1 MRGLTRKPVLAL
13 VVMVMLSFVLSA
25 GPVLAIPMPVHYP
38 CPVGFSA
45 SPTAGYAPL
54 YVQFEDKTDWC
65 TGTTSGELEGVPCD
79 WIVTWD
85 FGDGGT
91 AVRHAAAD
99 FDVPPFD
106 SDHTYTRPG
115 SYTVTLTYEWECELA
130 APGDAV
136 RPGRATFTETR
147 KMYITVLEKEK
158 ERKLEPADMLVSYLN
173 IDPQQV
179 LPGQEVTV
187 SANVCNSG
195 EEDGTKTA
203 SLAVNGVAEQSQ
215 TVGVSGGSCQQV
227 SFRVARAVPGTYQ
240 VSIDGMTG
248 QFSVLA
254 PRTVTNMVASQQDVG
269 LGTAGIAAIAAV
281 GIALVVA
288 LVMLFKKD

>member
-1 MRGLTRKPVLAL
+1 MIL
-13 VVMVMLSFVLSA
+13 LSVLSA
-25 GPVLAIPMPVHYP
+25 ATPVMAGIIVIPLWNP

-45 SPTAGYAPL
+45 HPTSGYAPL
-54 YVQFEDKTDWC
+54 YVQFRDETDWC
-65 TGTTSGELEGVPCD
+65 ETTLQAEDPGIPPMECEWV
-79 WIVTWD
+79 VTWD

-99 FDVPPFD
+99 LDVPPFD

-115 SYTVTLTYEWECELA
+115 SYTVTLTYEFQCEA
-130 APGDAV
+130 FAPGDTV
-136 RPGRATFTETR
+136 QPSKLSFTETR
-147 KMYITVLEKEK
+147 KMYVTVLEKEK
-158 ERKLEPADMLVSYLN
+158 EREMEPADMLVSYLN

-179 LPGQEVTV
+179 LPGQEVIV
-187 SANVCNSG
+187 SANICNSG
-195 EEDGTKTA
+195 EEAGTKTA

-254 PRTVTNMVASQQDVG
+254 PRTVTTMVASQQDVG